1 MEQNRSTSSKKFTAS
16 YILSGEITRLKKEA
30 SDLLENS
37 KLGYQFNG
45 QKIWKLSLRESKQ
58 FSVVED
64 FPNDYGAG

>member
-45 QKIWKLSLRESKQ
+45 QKIWKLSLRESK
-58 FSVVED
+58 
-64 FPNDYGAG
+64 